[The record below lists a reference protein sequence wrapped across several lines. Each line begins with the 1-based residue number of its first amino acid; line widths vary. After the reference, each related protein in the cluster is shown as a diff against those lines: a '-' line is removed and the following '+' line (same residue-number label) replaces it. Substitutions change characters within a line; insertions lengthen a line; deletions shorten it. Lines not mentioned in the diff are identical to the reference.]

1 MNNFIKSDYT
11 LEDLEEFRD
20 KNGFIDLSLAGIQ
33 LTDESRETKGTE
45 ERLKNW
51 IDFGGKKVLLR
62 GEVVEN
68 YSVYA
73 ELIVE
78 EIAKQIGVETAHYD
92 LMKIKDKNGVEN
104 FGVLSESIVDFGE
117 EDLITLHDLIGDEPS
132 SEDMMEDINFD
143 SATRYEFTID
153 KLKERLEN
161 AEYSEQDINKIILDY
176 NKRLLFGLS
185 VLETDKHS
193 ENIAFLKRTN
203 GDGKIRLSPNY
214 DSEFSLLLERD
225 KKMIEYYVNQPFGV
239 EEEAELQDPKIGVF
253 IEKENGGWGE
263 MWKDTLEK
271 LIENDEIYYYYKNNI
286 QGKVNIESILQRV
299 EKRINAPLP
308 DDVRRMVTRSYY
320 ARNECIEQ
328 IINGELS
335 PQEGQE
341 EQEELIDLNFNTLLS
356 SLIARG
362 TQSGIR
368 TGEQVDI
375 GKAMEKDMKKEKIID
390 DKDILSKLFPSL
402 DD

>member
-20 KNGFIDLSLAGIQ
+20 EKGFIDLSKAGIQ
-33 LTDESRETKGTE
+33 LTDESREKKGTE

-78 EIAKQIGVETAHYD
+78 EIAKQIGIETAHYD

-104 FGVLSESIVDFGE
+104 FGILSESIVDFGE
-117 EDLITLHDLIGDEPS
+117 EELITLHDLIGDEPKP
-132 SEDMMEDINFD
+132 EDRMEDIDFE

-153 KLKERLEN
+153 KLKERLEI
-161 AEYSEQDINKIILDY
+161 AGYSEQDINKIILDY

-225 KKMIEYYVNQPFGV
+225 KEMIKYYVDQPFGV
-239 EEEAELQDPKIGVF
+239 ESEAEVQDPKIGVV
-253 IEKENGGWGE
+253 IKKEDGGWDE
-263 MWKDTLEK
+263 MWKDTLEA
-271 LIENDEIYYYYKNNI
+271 LIENDEIYDYYNDNI
-286 QGKVNIESILQRV
+286 RRKVNMESILERV

-308 DDVRRMVTRSYY
+308 DDVRRIATRAYD
-320 ARNECIEQ
+320 ARNDCIEQ
-328 IINGELS
+328 IMDGELI
-335 PQEGQE
+335 PQEDQE
-341 EQEELIDLNFNTLLS
+341 DLDFNTLLS
-356 SLIARG
+356 SLISKG

-375 GKAMEKDMKKEKIID
+375 GRAMEKDMKREKAID